1 MHLTPWKGVLA
12 AGLCAPSVLMAQSR
26 NDGQAYCAYVT
37 EQAQAQR
44 DLLRTPTGLA
54 GFTQPE
60 TGLPMQIVGGATL
73 GLSNVKKAALT
84 TDVAQRECNL
94 YTTTTQAQLATQYAL
109 PSIEREAL
117 RNRLTLIE
125 RAFASLNDLTE
136 KTAKM
141 VEAQNATRVMLFALQ
156 TTRIKLDAD
165 RADTQSKVSAI
176 YVPELTD
183 QPLKELLAEKETN
196 ETGEQR
202 ALDKLNRQNNWDV
215 ALTVGV
221 HQQVN
226 PASQGPQPY
235 GEVTVNYNFASRAID
250 RHLDR
255 AAQAHDDWKK
265 VQEGDV
271 ARSMAALRQQL
282 VDGIAAQERRL
293 ESLQEETATLEKNL
307 GLVANPDTA
316 AALDFSNQLTATRLL
331 LEIEMGDATFR
342 RERLREYLAKNY

>member
-1 MHLTPWKGVLA
+1 MHLTSWKCVLA
-12 AGLCAPSVLMAQSR
+12 VGLFTPIAAMAQNA
-26 NDGQAYCAYVT
+26 NDEQAYCAYVT

-44 DLLRTPTGLA
+44 DLLRTPAGMA

-73 GLSNVKKAALT
+73 GLSNVKKAEITMA
-84 TDVAQRECNL
+84 VAQKECAL
-94 YTTTTQAQLATQYAL
+94 YTATTQAQLAIQYAL

-117 RNRLTLIE
+117 QNRLTLID
-125 RAFASLNDLTE
+125 RASASLNDLLE
-136 KTAKM
+136 KTSKM

-156 TTRIKLDAD
+156 TTRIKLNAD
-165 RADTQSKVSAI
+165 RADTQSKASAI
-176 YVPELTD
+176 YVPEL
-183 QPLKELLAEKETN
+183 PERSLKELVAEKETD

-202 ALDKLNRQNNWDV
+202 ALEKLNRQNNWDV

-265 VQEGDV
+265 AQIGDA
-271 ARSMAALRQQL
+271 ARSMEALHQQL
-282 VDGIAAQERRL
+282 VDAIAAQENRL
-293 ESLQEETATLEKNL
+293 KSLQEETAQLEKSL
-307 GLVANPDTA
+307 ALVATPDTA
-316 AALDFSNQLTATRLL
+316 AALDFNNQLQTTKLL
-331 LEIEMGDATFR
+331 LEIEAGDATFR
-342 RERLREYLAKNY
+342 RDQLREYLAKNY

>member
-1 MHLTPWKGVLA
+1 MHLTPWKCVLVGVVLA
-12 AGLCAPSVLMAQSR
+12 PVTVMAQSA

-44 DLLRTPTGLA
+44 DLLRTPAGLA

-73 GLSNVKKAALT
+73 GLSNVKKAEIT
-84 TDVAQRECNL
+84 MEVAQRECAL
-94 YTTTTQAQLATQYAL
+94 YTTATQTQLAIQYAL
-109 PSIEREAL
+109 PSLEREAL

-125 RAFASLNDLTE
+125 RASMSLNDLMDRTS
-136 KTAKM
+136 KM
-141 VEAQNATRVMLFALQ
+141 VDAQNATRVMLFALQ
-156 TTRIKLDAD
+156 TTRIKLNAD
-165 RADTQSKVSAI
+165 RADTQSKVGAI

-183 QPLKELLAEKETN
+183 RSLKELIAEKETD
-196 ETGEQR
+196 ETSEQR

-226 PASQGPQPY
+226 PVAQGPQPY

-271 ARSMAALRQQL
+271 VRSMSALRQQL
-282 VDGIAAQERRL
+282 VDGIAAQENRL
-293 ESLQEETATLEKNL
+293 KSLQEEAEQLEKNL
-307 GLVANPDTA
+307 ELVARPDTA
-316 AALDFSNQLTATRLL
+316 AALDFSNQLQTTKLL
-331 LEIEMGDATFR
+331 LKIEADDATFR
-342 RERLREYLAKNY
+342 REHLREYLAKNY